1 MSCCTPTDSSG
12 TGRCFTRFSKR
23 YAKQFRKKGPE
34 KIQQYILEGI
44 REAGISHKHILDIGC
59 GVGTI
64 HLTLLNE
71 GAASATGVDRSAGML
86 EQARTFAGER
96 GLAGR
101 TSYHLGDFVDLGPD
115 LPAADITVLD
125 KVVCCYE
132 HLDDLVARSTEKTK
146 ELYTLTHP
154 RNNALVKFFF
164 QTQIF
169 FLKLFRADFH
179 PFWHDWG
186 QMRSNIRSRGF
197 RPVYERATFL
207 WDVAVFQRT

>member
-1 MSCCTPTDSSG
+1 M
-12 TGRCFTRFSKR
+12 
-23 YAKQFRKKGPE
+23 
-34 KIQQYILEGI
+34 
-44 REAGISHKHILDIGC
+44 
-59 GVGTI
+59 
-64 HLTLLNE
+64 LLNE
-71 GAASATGVDRSAGML
+71 GASSATGVDRSAGML

-101 TSYHLGDFVDLGPD
+101 TSYHLGDFVDLDPD

-132 HLDDLVARSTEKTK
+132 HLDDLITRSTEKTK
-146 ELYTLTHP
+146 ELYTLSHP

-179 PFWHDWG
+179 PFWHDWR
-186 QMRSNIRSRGF
+186 QMRNNIRARGF